1 MQSLED
7 QIKNAG
13 KNMDDAKKRK
23 AAAEEEKATAEG
35 DLAVVEKDLAED
47 IQYLAD
53 VHHDCM
59 TKATDFEASMKSR
72 DEELEALATG
82 KKIIVEK
89 VAGNTGATYG
99 FFLQLASESHLE
111 SKTKTKTR
119 TRAQTVAVGYRVA
132 KMLRSLAQQERSMAL
147 AQLAMRIESTVHASA
162 RGGDDPFAKVKK
174 DKLAT
179 QVDDLTTKID
189 QMTADIASLKEE
201 VKEAQAALAALAK
214 AQKEMDEI
222 RMKEHEVYVKVKA
235 ELEEGIEGIT
245 MALKVLRDY
254 YAKEDDNHGK
264 ASGAGGGII
273 GLLEVAES
281 DFTKNLQYVE
291 TEEETAQEEYEKIT
305 QENKITK
312 TTKEQDVKYKTKEY
326 KGLEKRVAEA
336 QSDLEGIESEQ
347 SAVLEYYEKLKEQCI
362 AKPEPYEERKRR
374 REAEIAGLKEALSI
388 LEGEA
393 LIQTGVSVK
402 VEKEAKFLR
411 IRHHE

>member
-162 RGGDDPFAKVKK
+162 RGGDDPFAKVKGLIKDMIETKAKK

-222 RMKEHEVYVKVKA
+222 RMREHEVYVKVN
-235 ELEEGIEGIT
+235 
-245 MALKVLRDY
+245 
-254 YAKEDDNHGK
+254 DNHGK

-281 DFTKNLQYVE
+281 DFTKNLQDVE

-312 TTKEQDVKYKTKEY
+312 TTKEHNLELKTKEY
-326 KGLEKRVAEA
+326 KGLEKRVA
-336 QSDLEGIESEQ
+336 
-347 SAVLEYYEKLKEQCI
+347 
-362 AKPEPYEERKRR
+362 
-374 REAEIAGLKEALSI
+374 
-388 LEGEA
+388 
-393 LIQTGVSVK
+393 
-402 VEKEAKFLR
+402 
-411 IRHHE
+411 